1 MFNSEIVGR
10 RLDLNTQYNRDSG
23 NRYLF
28 FNRESSEDFERFYE
42 NRRRLGRM
50 IFRRLRDRGYDLTS
64 RDTLE
69 LFANIYDS
77 VGMDFD
83 TRVVDGDTRLL
94 RRDHSNNVI
103 SRYNDYHVFM
113 FGNRIFI
120 IGEEQRCSVKIGHYT
135 VSHNISLNG
144 IDNYVLMN
152 PRNSRERRIMNR
164 LINSN
169 NNAVV
174 GYYGNINDENRERHL
189 EQMESLQEE
198 TGAEL
203 ITDLDINNGYAY
215 VLTNRY

>member
-83 TRVVDGDTRLL
+83 TRVVDRDTRLL

-120 IGEEQRCSVKIGHYT
+120 IGEEQRCSVKAGRYT

-152 PRNSRERRIMNR
+152 PGNSRERRIMNR